1 MVLLSTVAQH
11 NRTTTIQHFLAGHP
25 PSLSVRT
32 ETSME
37 DVRHIHDRYLMNIRG
52 VYVEDET

>member
-11 NRTTTIQHFLAGHP
+11 NRTTIQHFLAGYP